1 MDEDKIPPLLSSL
14 KKNRAAQLGKV
25 PEGYFENFE
34 SVLKKKLDAEPENKK
49 IRRLNPTYV
58 MAIAAS
64 LLLLII
70 VGLWFIR
77 GNNPLDYDKLMSI
90 NIEKKIKELD
100 NKELNDYLLAEID
113 EITTE
118 DLTEGFDL
126 ENVEFISNEKG
137 QIFPTD
143 SLSPPKNSTQ
153 PNLEP
158 QKNLTENP
166 EKEELL
172 NNIADDSDLEDLLL
186 ELDDEEFKALELSLL
201 KGKKKP
207 N

>member
-1 MDEDKIPPLLSSL
+1 MDEDKIPALLSGL
-14 KKNRAAQLGKV
+14 KKNREAQLGKV

-34 SVLKKKLDAEPENKK
+34 SELMKKIDSESENKK
-49 IRRLNPTYV
+49 IRRLNPSFV

-77 GNNPLDYDKLMSI
+77 GNNPLDYDKLMSM

-113 EITTE
+113 AITTE
-118 DLTEGFDL
+118 DLTEGIDL
-126 ENVEFISNEKG
+126 ENVEFISNEKA

-158 QKNLTENP
+158 QKNLPENP